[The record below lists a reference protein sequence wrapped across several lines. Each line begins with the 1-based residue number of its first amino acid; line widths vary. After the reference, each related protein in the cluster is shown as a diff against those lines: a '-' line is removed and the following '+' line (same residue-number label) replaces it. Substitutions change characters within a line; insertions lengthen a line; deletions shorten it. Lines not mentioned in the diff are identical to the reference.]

1 MMKYNVVRI
10 FCCCLLLVTCTVKAL
25 ALSDE
30 EKTLLAKN
38 FTFLYMLEASL
49 QKLHPEPAFFTT
61 LRSRFETSARDIT
74 KNCTAVDCFST
85 SFQFSDAEIISIGN
99 ELVQVLLTDEHIRK
113 EVQILKARGPFPLFR
128 LYADTLFIRKAW
140 EADARGINHILST
153 YIEGHAPLYPKI
165 DSISFNRNDPAFR
178 EKVAACV
185 SDALKNRSAAFFSIP
200 LLLSVKVL
208 VLNGRDEA
216 ARYEPLIK
224 KDNAAPYEQVK
235 KIKWKSYPYS
245 VILVPGLGPEQPDVK
260 LDPGGA
266 RRCDSAAI
274 RYRAGLAPFIVVSGG
289 HVHPN
294 KTPYCEAVEMKKYLV
309 EVLHIPAAAIIIEP
323 HARHTTTNLR
333 NTNRI
338 LYHFKLPASKP
349 VLIVTDAAQN
359 GYINGIMKDRV
370 VKELGYIPFS
380 SIKKISNTE
389 TEYIPSENSRQINSM
404 DPLDP

>member
-1 MMKYNVVRI
+1 MKYYVVRI
-10 FCCCLLLVTCTVKAL
+10 LCCGLLLVTSTVKAL
-25 ALSDE
+25 ALTDA

-49 QKLHPEPAFFTT
+49 QKLHPEPSFFTT
-61 LRSRFETSARDIT
+61 LRSRFEMSARYIA
-74 KNCTAVDCFST
+74 KNCATAACYGT
-85 SFQFSDAEIISIGN
+85 TFQFSDPEIISIGN
-99 ELVQVLLTDEHIRK
+99 DLVHVVLTNDQIRK
-113 EVQILKARGPFPLFR
+113 EVRILKARGPFPLFR
-128 LYADTLFIRKAW
+128 SYADTIFVRKAW

-153 YIEGHAPLYPKI
+153 YIEGRAPLYAKI
-165 DSISFNRNDPAFR
+165 DSISFDKNDPAFR
-178 EKVAACV
+178 DKVTGCV
-185 SDALKNRSAAFFSIP
+185 NDVLKNKSAAFFSIP
-200 LLLSVKVL
+200 LLLAVKAL
-208 VLNGRDEA
+208 QLNGRDEA

-224 KDNAAPYEQVK
+224 KENAEPFRQVK
-235 KIKWKSYPYS
+235 KIKWKSFPYS
-245 VILVPGLGPEQPDVK
+245 AILVPGLGPEQPGVA

-266 RRCDSAAI
+266 RRCDSAAV

-294 KTPYCEAVEMKKYLV
+294 KTPYCEAVEMKKYMV
-309 EVLHIPAAAIIIEP
+309 DVLHIPAAAIIIEP

-338 LYHFKLPASKP
+338 IYHFKLPAGKP

-359 GYINGIMKDRV
+359 SYINGVMKDRGM
-370 VKELGYIPFS
+370 KELGYTPFS
-380 SIKKISNTE
+380 SIKKKSATE